1 MEKAS
6 VPSGARPARR
16 PKAETDAIKLLVGVC
31 FAVILLVLLVP
42 GIRRAPFAQGMA
54 GLVMAL
60 LVAVVIFALFPP
72 TVDPKVKLPASLLSA
87 AGFFLVLVPKIKPM
101 VFPRGDLVGDVQFE
115 GTSTPVE
122 GATIRLRGSQTDVT
136 TGKNGNFVLTDVRSD
151 ATDLEIHYKQFDTTV
166 VVNDA
171 GHYPV
176 VPRFAPAS
184 TEPKSVDV
192 ARWVESRTAPCTP
205 SVAGARPRRFAIQE
219 PLSMD
224 VEAWKSKR
232 VSDSTFHIKIRPTG
246 GAMISAAGLDQPERT
261 VRLNVE
267 SEAPAWHWYVENP
280 PRSVTAQ
287 ITVCVENVA
296 GTGPAPLVM
305 TYWFEGTERRSG
317 GAP

>member
-1 MEKAS
+1 
-6 VPSGARPARR
+6 
-16 PKAETDAIKLLVGVC
+16 
-31 FAVILLVLLVP
+31 VILLVLLVP

-115 GTSTPVE
+115 GTSTPVG
-122 GATIRLRGSQTDVT
+122 GATIRLRGSQTEVT

-151 ATDLEIHYKQFDTTV
+151 ATDLEIHYQQFDTTV
-166 VVNDA
+166 AVNDA
-171 GHYPV
+171 GHYAV

-184 TEPKSVDV
+184 TQPKSIDA
-192 ARWVESRTAPCTP
+192 ARWTENRTAPCTP
-205 SVAGARPRRFAIQE
+205 SAPGARPRRFALAQ
-219 PLSMD
+219 PLALD
-224 VEAWKSKR
+224 AEEWKSKR
-232 VSDSTFHIKIRPTG
+232 ISDSTLHIKVRPTG
-246 GAMISAAGLDQPERT
+246 GATISAAVIDQPERT
-261 VRLNVE
+261 IRLNVE
-267 SEAPAWHWYVENP
+267 SEAPAWHWYLENP
-280 PRSVTAQ
+280 PRAVDAQ

-296 GTGPAPLVM
+296 RTGPAPLVL
-305 TYWFEGTERRSG
+305 TYWFEGTERKSG